1 MENVDNLAFG
11 GVGTETTPCKLV
23 VPDGF
28 DFGEDVDPT
37 EEVIEWCSGFFT
49 LGIEYKMGDVN
60 VDGEVTV
67 TDVML
72 TVNHIMGQ
80 DDEAFHSK
88 YADINQDGEIN
99 VTDVMLIVGIIL
111 N

>member
-1 MENVDNLAFG
+1 M
-11 GVGTETTPCKLV
+11 GTAEKPCTLII
-23 VPDGF
+23 PNGF
-28 DFGEDVDPT
+28 NFPTDIDPT
-37 EEVIEWCSGFFT
+37 EAVFEWCRGFFT

-72 TVNHIMGQ
+72 TVKHIMGE
-80 DDEAFHSK
+80 DDDAFHSK